1 MSRWFL
7 RRYVIMIVLRFVFVL
22 AILYSLNMLNMLKLP
37 LVGPNPPPAMMVS
50 GNVLPSSTTIKY
62 FGRWDKHDQATYD
75 SYWGGAYFKTDFTGR
90 HVQLRLANPAS
101 LYVRIDGGA
110 DVHINAVRGLS
121 SLNLVPLTAGRHAL
135 RVAAG
140 SESTT
145 ISFQGLV
152 LDHNAFSLAP
162 HSSPVTVEFVGD
174 SITAGWTDTM
184 GDLSSYAWLSAEKLG
199 VEHIQIA
206 SSGIC
211 LKTVVT
217 IPSCR
222 GMQTQ
227 FFKLRPG
234 AAADAAWW
242 NGKSNPPD
250 AIVINLGTN
259 DYLHG
264 QFDNAFEIAYIVF
277 IQQIRQLCPRTPIYV
292 MRTFSGL
299 MEVPTREAVARLN
312 AAGYYNV
319 FYVDTTGWLMP
330 NTSDFNDQ
338 YHPSDA
344 GQRKVAMHLVEVLR
358 PIARII

>member
-1 MSRWFL
+1 M
-7 RRYVIMIVLRFVFVL
+7 RRYINVIKIALRFVLVL
-22 AILYSLNMLNMLKLP
+22 AALYALNMFTRP
-37 LVGPNPPPAMMVS
+37 LVGQYLPAATMVS
-50 GNVLPSSTTIKY
+50 GDVLPSSATIKY
-62 FGRWDKHDQATYD
+62 FGRWDKHDQATYN

-110 DVHINAVRGLS
+110 DVHINAVQGLS

-135 RVAAG
+135 RVTAG

-152 LDHNAFSLAP
+152 LDRNAFSLAP

-174 SITAGWTDTM
+174 SITAGWTDQM

-199 VEHIQIA
+199 IEHVQIA

-242 NGKSNPPD
+242 NDKSNPPD

-259 DYLHG
+259 DYIHG
-264 QFDNAFEIAYIVF
+264 QFEDAFEVAYIVF
-277 IQQIRQLCPRTPIYV
+277 IQQIRQHYPHTPIYV

-299 MEVPTREAVARLN
+299 MEAPTREAVSRLN

-319 FYVDTTGWLMP
+319 FYVDTTGWLTP
-330 NTSDFNDQ
+330 NTSDFSDQ
-338 YHPSDA
+338 YHPSDD
-344 GQRKVAMHLVEVLR
+344 GQRKVAMHLVKVLR